1 MILAPIL
8 AHGLPSPPG
17 IPVPGYLFAWA
28 AAIVL
33 VASFS
38 ALGALWREP
47 RLEDDETQRLLRL
60 AVWVQPAC
68 GLLGVATFALLVYA
82 GLEGTPVPGRNL
94 APTFVYVV
102 FWVGLVP
109 VTVLLGDVFSLFN
122 PWRAVGRAV
131 GWLTRR
137 VSDEWI
143 APPLAYPAR
152 LGYWPAVAGLA
163 AFAWLELV
171 YPGRSAPDTVA
182 AAAWVYAAAQL
193 VGMALFGVDAWT
205 RRGDAFSVYF
215 GLFSRLSL
223 VRLRGRDV
231 FVGRPLSAATELPIG
246 AGIVAVLCVMIGTT
260 SFDGLSSTVQWSEL
274 APDLQRAFTSL
285 GVSAHGATELAGTAG
300 LAAMILLVAGIYRMG
315 VSGMRSVDRGFRR
328 DELARRFIHTLIPIA
343 AAYVMAHY
351 FTFLVFQGQAMDALV
366 SDPLGHGSDLF
377 GTAHAAIDYS
387 LFSKAAVWYVQVGAL
402 VCGHVGGLVL
412 AHDRALA
419 VYQAGRRATRSQYWM
434 LTVMVGFTS
443 LGLFLLASIKR

>member
-193 VGMALFGVDAWT
+193 VGMALFGVDA
-205 RRGDAFSVYF
+205 
-215 GLFSRLSL
+215 
-223 VRLRGRDV
+223 
-231 FVGRPLSAATELPIG
+231 
-246 AGIVAVLCVMIGTT
+246 
-260 SFDGLSSTVQWSEL
+260 
-274 APDLQRAFTSL
+274 
-285 GVSAHGATELAGTAG
+285 
-300 LAAMILLVAGIYRMG
+300 
-315 VSGMRSVDRGFRR
+315 
-328 DELARRFIHTLIPIA
+328 
-343 AAYVMAHY
+343 
-351 FTFLVFQGQAMDALV
+351 
-366 SDPLGHGSDLF
+366 
-377 GTAHAAIDYS
+377 
-387 LFSKAAVWYVQVGAL
+387 
-402 VCGHVGGLVL
+402 
-412 AHDRALA
+412 
-419 VYQAGRRATRSQYWM
+419 
-434 LTVMVGFTS
+434 
-443 LGLFLLASIKR
+443 